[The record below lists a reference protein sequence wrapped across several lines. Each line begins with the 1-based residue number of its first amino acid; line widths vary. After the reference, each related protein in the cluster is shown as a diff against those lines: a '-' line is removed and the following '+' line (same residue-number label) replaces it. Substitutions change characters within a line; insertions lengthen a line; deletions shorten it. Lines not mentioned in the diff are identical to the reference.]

1 MVDNQSPV
9 GANILVALE
18 SIFTGEEQKATANLA
33 NYIQNPVAIGEHPD
47 LVLEARKLVEEIEHA
62 RHCKE
67 IVQSMK

>member
-1 MVDNQSPV
+1 MIDNQSPV

-47 LVLEARKLVEEIEHA
+47 LVLEARKLVEEFEHA

>member
-1 MVDNQSPV
+1 MIDNQSPV

-62 RHCKE
+62 CHCKE

>member
-1 MVDNQSPV
+1 MVENQSSV
-9 GANILVALE
+9 GSNILVALE

-47 LVLEARKLVEEIEHA
+47 LVLEARKLVEEIGHA